1 MNKPKLYASCNDLSI
16 RDSGKVISEYINS
29 MSWKPGDR
37 VLDMGC
43 GPGNVTTEVLL
54 PRLPADFGL
63 LVGADMSADMI
74 QYATE
79 TYTHSKLRFT
89 MFDLVKDIGETAQL
103 QPSVYD
109 KIFSFFC
116 LHFIQDHRKA
126 LRNVHSLL
134 RTGGEILIVFF
145 GTCSVYK
152 AYEIQSRKPEWQPYM
167 KDCNQFVTPSQ
178 NSSDPG
184 EEFRKVLHDTG
195 FEVMDCKCRD
205 AVYIFDSLRF
215 ITDLLKSTNPFID
228 RIPRELQEQYMTDL
242 VTELIKVNMGEPNN
256 TDDGG
261 ISFNYGLVVAF
272 ARKI

>member
-1 MNKPKLYASCNDLSI
+1 
-16 RDSGKVISEYINS
+16 VISEYINS

-63 LVGADMSADMI
+63 LVGADISAEMV

-89 MFDLVKDIGETAQL
+89 QFDLVNDIGETAQL
-103 QPSVYD
+103 QPSVFD

-126 LRNVHSLL
+126 LRNINSLL
-134 RTGGEILIVFF
+134 RTGGEIVIVFF
-145 GTCSVYK
+145 GTCTAFEV
-152 AYEIQSRKPEWQPYM
+152 YEIQSRKPEWQPYM
-167 KDCNQFVTPSQ
+167 KDFNQFVSPSQ

-184 EEFRKVLHDTG
+184 EEFREVLHDTG
-195 FEVMDCKCRD
+195 FEVIDCKYRD
-205 AVYIFDSLRF
+205 AVYIFDSRRL
-215 ITDLLKSTNPFID
+215 ITDTLKSTNPFID

-242 VTELIKVNMGEPNN
+242 VTELIKVNMGEQNI

-261 ISFNYGLVVAF
+261 ISLKYGLVVAF
-272 ARKI
+272 ARKP

>member
-1 MNKPKLYASCNDLSI
+1 MFSRFQEMNKPKLFASCNDLSI
-16 RDSGKVISEYINS
+16 RDSGKAISEYINS
-29 MSWKPGDR
+29 MSWKPGDL

-116 LHFIQDHRKA
+116 LHFIQDHRYYLAIK
-126 LRNVHSLL
+126 SW
-134 RTGGEILIVFF
+134 F
-145 GTCSVYK
+145 
-152 AYEIQSRKPEWQPYM
+152 
-167 KDCNQFVTPSQ
+167 
-178 NSSDPG
+178 NS
-184 EEFRKVLHDTG
+184 
-195 FEVMDCKCRD
+195 
-205 AVYIFDSLRF
+205 
-215 ITDLLKSTNPFID
+215 
-228 RIPRELQEQYMTDL
+228 
-242 VTELIKVNMGEPNN
+242 
-256 TDDGG
+256 
-261 ISFNYGLVVAF
+261 
-272 ARKI
+272 